1 MSLLGYALSCNVA
14 NVIDQVEISWGSS
27 FYVEMPTPQS
37 CTVTAYDWS
46 ATYSPVDAIGE
57 PLTITWDYA
66 GQYIF
71 NGVIRGI
78 EVVAVG
84 NGNYLYTI
92 TASAPWEN
100 IGLKNIGGTGYPAQ
114 TDAAR
119 IDALLDDAGSV
130 SWSDLDSAST
140 WDTLPPNYENQTW
153 ASWGTSVDQIIGF
166 STASAPTYD
175 FQAYT
180 DGATSAID
188 ILDSTSADCRGRFYS
203 PLSSSMLYWKSFVD
217 VAAALA
223 APSVGIYST
232 QILEASLGM
241 AGDIGSI
248 YSQVTLSDGINT
260 PTVVADGDA
269 VALYGVR
276 NLDIQTNLEQVDQL
290 TVATSV
296 LATAAQLRSQIRRFT
311 VLCVESVMAPSG
323 FENFR
328 TNILQSIGAV
338 DLIGIP
344 DIFGGNQ
351 KGLVLG
357 GTMRYAGDEM
367 LIECNFQN
375 IYEIAPVQM
384 WSQVNVSYTWTT
396 YLPNTIWS
404 DAA

>member
-27 FYVEMPTPQS
+27 FYVEMPTPQN
-37 CTVTAYDWS
+37 CIVTAYDWS

-66 GQYIF
+66 GQYLF

-100 IGLKNIGGTGYPAQ
+100 IGLKNIGGIGYPAQ

-153 ASWGTSVDQIIGF
+153 ASWGTSIDQIIGF

-188 ILDSTSADCRGRFYS
+188 ILDTTSADCRGRFYS

-217 VAAALA
+217 VAAELA

-311 VLCVESVMAPSG
+311 VLCVESVMTPSG

-344 DIFGGNQ
+344 DIFGGDQ